1 MGQIKDFEGVNAWTD
16 FKARLAL
23 KDSKIQ
29 ELSLIGGEYTLFFT
43 ENTDL
48 YRVSITQASADGT
61 DYETN
66 FQPTANQRT
75 ELPVNVE
82 NTVNVSSD
90 DPGDDFYD
98 YLDHG
103 VVLAGLSNTQTYSV
117 PVGDTLKIRKLILTG
132 SGHWKAEISIDTN
145 VVATYIGTRAN
156 PTLSVE
162 IPISVLAG
170 EDLNIKMTNRDPED
184 QCFYTSI
191 IGGVIN

>member
-1 MGQIKDFEGVNAWTD
+1 MGIVKDFTGPTAWTD

-23 KDSKIQ
+23 KSSKIQ
-29 ELSLIGGEYTLFFT
+29 EFSFIGGEYTLTFT

-48 YRVSITQASADGT
+48 YRVGISSPADIL
-61 DYETN
+61 DYTTN
-66 FQPTANQRT
+66 FQATANEKT
-75 ELPVNVE
+75 ELDVNVQ

-90 DPGDDFYD
+90 DPGDDFYN

-103 VVLAGLSNTQTYSV
+103 TILAGLNNTHTYTV
-117 PVGDTLKIRKLILTG
+117 PVGDTLKIRKLILSG
-132 SGHWKAEISIDTN
+132 SGHWKAEISIDSN

-162 IPISVLAG
+162 IPISVLTG
-170 EDLNIKMTNRDPED
+170 ENLNIKMFNRDPED

-191 IGGVIN
+191 IGGVIY